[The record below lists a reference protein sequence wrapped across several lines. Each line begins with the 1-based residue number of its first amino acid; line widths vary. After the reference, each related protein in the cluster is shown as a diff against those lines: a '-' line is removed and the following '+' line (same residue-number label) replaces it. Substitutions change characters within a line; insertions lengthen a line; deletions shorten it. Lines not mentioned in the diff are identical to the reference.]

1 MIYDEVALWGLTDQS
16 SETEI
21 WDTVFRYMDQ
31 MGGRAS
37 VSTVSDGLPQT
48 RIISLQRMSD
58 GNIYLMTSRGKPFY
72 RQLQK
77 TPCIAAGCLLEDTH
91 HSLRIMARVAQCP
104 AEDPVYREYAA
115 TNPGTM
121 RMYRH
126 NKDLIVL
133 FRLVSGYGEILH
145 LYRDDMVRRLRFGF
159 GGVTPPP
166 LTYTVDTA
174 ACTGCGACQAACA
187 EQAIYRTAEGKYQI
201 RPMDCDDCGICYSK
215 CPLAGRA
222 LLSRLTDR
230 E

>member
-16 SETEI
+16 SEQEI
-21 WDTVFRYMDQ
+21 WDQIFSIFRR

-37 VSTVSDGLPQT
+37 IATVKDGKPQT

-72 RQLQK
+72 QQLK
-77 TPCIAAGCLLEDTH
+77 ENPWIAAGSLLEDTH
-91 HSLRIMARVAQCP
+91 HSLRINARVEECTDP
-104 AEDPVYREYAA
+104 AIYAEYAA

-126 NKDLIVL
+126 NTDLIVL
-133 FRLVSGYGEILH
+133 FRLAAGHGEILH

-159 GGVTPPP
+159 GGETPPP
-166 LTYTVDTA
+166 LTYYITD
-174 ACTGCGACQAACA
+174 ACIGCGACYDHCA
-187 EQAIYRTAEGKYQI
+187 EQSIERTEDGKYRI
-201 RPMDCDDCGICYSK
+201 RPMDCDDCGICYTK
-215 CPLAGRA
+215 CPLAGEA
-222 LLSRLTDR
+222 MICRLTD